1 MPQSTLSVSMG
12 EKTGHKKLP
21 IREVARET
29 GLSPYVIRAW
39 EKRYAVVEPVR
50 THSNQRLYT
59 EAHVERLSLLKEAT
73 DHGQKISLIANLS
86 NQDIQELIS
95 ASQKGEKVP
104 TRFSPGQTKRE
115 TEIINPQISPDT
127 EGYIQQ
133 ALEAIRN
140 LDNQRLE
147 DILIRAAVELS
158 RPRLLE
164 EVITPLMDQVGNGW
178 REGTIRISS
187 EHMASEVVRSFLAT
201 IKSRSR
207 TRHRTGPSIV
217 IATPS
222 GQYHCI
228 GAFTIAV
235 TAESE
240 GWQTNYL
247 GADLPAIDIIQAVTK
262 NDSRAVALSITYPP
276 DDPKLS
282 QELQTLRAGLPPKTE
297 ILIGGKSAYA
307 YDEAI
312 RGARALHLTS
322 LKSFREALRD
332 IRSSEEIEF

>member
-1 MPQSTLSVSMG
+1 MPRSTLSVSMG

-86 NQDIQELIS
+86 NQEIKKLIDTT
-95 ASQKGEKVP
+95 QKGEEVS
-104 TRFSPGQTKRE
+104 TRFNSGQTKRE
-115 TEIINPQISPDT
+115 TEIINPQTSSDT
-127 EGYIQQ
+127 EEYIQQ
-133 ALEAIRN
+133 GLEAIRN

-147 DILIRAAVELS
+147 DILIQAAVELS

-201 IKSRSR
+201 IRSR
-207 TRHRTGPSIV
+207 TRNRTGPSIV

-247 GADLPAIDIIQAVTK
+247 GADLPAVDIIQAATK
-262 NDSRAVALSITYPP
+262 NDSRAVGLSITYPP
-276 DDPKLS
+276 DDPQLS

-312 RGARALHLTS
+312 RGVRALHLTS
-322 LKSFREALRD
+322 LKSFREALRN

>member
-1 MPQSTLSVSMG
+1 MG

-86 NQDIQELIS
+86 NQEIKKLIDTT
-95 ASQKGEKVP
+95 QKGEEVS
-104 TRFSPGQTKRE
+104 TRFNSGQTKRE
-115 TEIINPQISPDT
+115 TEIINPQTSSDT
-127 EGYIQQ
+127 EEYIQQ
-133 ALEAIRN
+133 GLEAIRN

-147 DILIRAAVELS
+147 DILIQAAVELS

-201 IKSRSR
+201 IRSR
-207 TRHRTGPSIV
+207 TRNRTGPSIV

-247 GADLPAIDIIQAVTK
+247 GADLPAVDIIQAATK
-262 NDSRAVALSITYPP
+262 NDSRAVGLSITYPP
-276 DDPKLS
+276 DDPQLS

-312 RGARALHLTS
+312 RGVRALHLTS
-322 LKSFREALRD
+322 LKSFREALRN

>member
-1 MPQSTLSVSMG
+1 MPKSTLSVSMG
-12 EKTGHKKLP
+12 EKTIHRKLP
-21 IREVARET
+21 IREVAKET

-59 EAHVERLSLLKEAT
+59 EAHVERLGLLKEAT

-86 NQDIQELIS
+86 NQEIQELIGT
-95 ASQKGEKVP
+95 SQKGESARFNSGHTKHETGIITPKV
-104 TRFSPGQTKRE
+104 S
-115 TEIINPQISPDT
+115 SDT
-127 EGYIQQ
+127 EEYIQQ
-133 ALEAIRN
+133 GLEAIRN
-140 LDNQRLE
+140 LDSQKLE
-147 DILIRAAVELS
+147 DILIQAAVELS

-187 EHMASEVVRSFLAT
+187 EHMASEIVRSFLAT
-201 IKSRSR
+201 IKSRPR
-207 TRHRTGPSIV
+207 TRHGAGPNIV

-240 GWQTNYL
+240 GWKANYL
-247 GADLPAIDIIQAVTK
+247 GADLPAVDIIQAATK

-297 ILIGGKSAYA
+297 ILVGGKSAYA

-312 RGARALHLTS
+312 RGVRALHLTS

-332 IRSSEEIEF
+332 IRSSKELEF

>member
-1 MPQSTLSVSMG
+1 M
-12 EKTGHKKLP
+12 H
-21 IREVARET
+21 
-29 GLSPYVIRAW
+29 
-39 EKRYAVVEPVR
+39 
-50 THSNQRLYT
+50 
-59 EAHVERLSLLKEAT
+59 
-73 DHGQKISLIANLS
+73 ISLIANLS
-86 NQDIQELIS
+86 NQEIKKLIDTT
-95 ASQKGEKVP
+95 QKGEEVS
-104 TRFSPGQTKRE
+104 TRFNSGQTKRE
-115 TEIINPQISPDT
+115 TEIINPQISSDT
-127 EGYIQQ
+127 EEYIQQ
-133 ALEAIRN
+133 GLEAIRN

-147 DILIRAAVELS
+147 DILIQAAVELS

-207 TRHRTGPSIV
+207 TRHRTDPSIV

-247 GADLPAIDIIQAVTK
+247 GADLPAVDIIQAATK

-276 DDPKLS
+276 DDPQLS

-322 LKSFREALRD
+322 LKSFREALRN
-332 IRSSEEIEF
+332 IRSSEEIDF